1 MTSNTLIAPCKAIR
15 IPESRKF
22 LTCGIRNP
30 YCEGTTR
37 NKLCKR
43 PVSVILHKRLRPTGA
58 PNDGFLQSTFR
69 YREMHFKRGY
79 LEICICY
86 IILGELE
93 SFRNYEGFSIF
104 FPENVRCNLTYHEGE
119 NLIFLIPLSITFLN
133 PRILGFL
140 FWTKNSLTWTVKCEK
155 FNFRK
160 SWGIYYI
167 IFKNCTQG
175 LFESS
180 SIFLRWLGKEK
191 IKGDSVRRVQKL

>member
-43 PVSVILHKRLRPTGA
+43 PVSVIPHKRLRPTGT

-104 FPENVRCNLTYHEGE
+104 FPKMLDA
-119 NLIFLIPLSITFLN
+119 I
-133 PRILGFL
+133 
-140 FWTKNSLTWTVKCEK
+140 
-155 FNFRK
+155 
-160 SWGIYYI
+160 
-167 IFKNCTQG
+167 
-175 LFESS
+175 
-180 SIFLRWLGKEK
+180 
-191 IKGDSVRRVQKL
+191 